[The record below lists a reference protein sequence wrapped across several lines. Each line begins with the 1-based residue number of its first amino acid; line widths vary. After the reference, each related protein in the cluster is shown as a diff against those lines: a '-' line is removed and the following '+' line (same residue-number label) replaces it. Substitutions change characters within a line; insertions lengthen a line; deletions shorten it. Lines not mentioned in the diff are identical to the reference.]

1 MIEHVQGMKG
11 EKLNQIAQ
19 IWLDANLDAHSF
31 INPTYWTNY
40 YDGVKR
46 ELAKA
51 ELFIDTEDGQIQ
63 GFLGIEGNY
72 IAGLFVAKQYRGQ
85 GIGSHLLSAAKQTR
99 SELTLAVYE
108 KNSRAYHFYIKEGFQ
123 EENHELDQVTDE
135 FAVNMKW
142 TKDGGVKD
150 GRQ

>member
-1 MIEHVQGMKG
+1 MIEHVQGIKG

-31 INPTYWTNY
+31 IDPTYWANY
-40 YDGVKR
+40 YDGVKK

-51 ELFIDTEDGQIQ
+51 ELFVFEKDGQIR
-63 GFLGIEGNY
+63 GFLGIDGNY
-72 IAGLFVAKQYRGQ
+72 IAGLFVAKKYRGQ
-85 GIGSHLLSAAKQTR
+85 VIGSQLLAAAKQSR
-99 SELTLAVYE
+99 SELTLSVYE

-123 EENHELDQVTDE
+123 EENHELDKVTDE

-142 TKDGGVKD
+142 ARDGGVED
-150 GRQ
+150 GG